1 MKFEIKRKIDNLG
14 RIILPIDLRIY
25 YGITQGDTLVILPVR
40 NGIHLSKSDHFI
52 MNELTDATITT
63 IDVLGRLVVPA
74 VFRTQYHFKPNDIL
88 KIIPNETCMLISKE
102 N

>member
-40 NGIHLSKSDHFI
+40 NGILLSKSNYFI
-52 MNELTDATITT
+52 MDELTDAMITT
-63 IDVLGRLVVPA
+63 IDVLGRFVVPA
-74 VFRTQYHFKPNDIL
+74 VFRNQYQLKPNDIL
-88 KIIPNETCMLISKE
+88 KIVPHETCLLISKE